1 MAKSQDICARNLYT
15 FRSWYIRHDQSSGR
29 KCYIT
34 IKYKIMGFPSR
45 KWLTESTLPG
55 RVSDLIVEAVSY
67 GHHKDVD
74 KAQVHPERKQ
84 NGRRTLEPGLTS
96 ILVARQSIGLLSQRT
111 AIAAHP
117 KSLDPYQNN
126 NVP

>member
-1 MAKSQDICARNLYT
+1 MR
-15 FRSWYIRHDQSSGR
+15 FR
-29 KCYIT
+29 
-34 IKYKIMGFPSR
+34 PR

-55 RVSDLIVEAVSY
+55 RVSDFLVEAVSH

-74 KAQVHPERKQ
+74 EARVHPKRKQ

-111 AIAAHP
+111 AFAAHP